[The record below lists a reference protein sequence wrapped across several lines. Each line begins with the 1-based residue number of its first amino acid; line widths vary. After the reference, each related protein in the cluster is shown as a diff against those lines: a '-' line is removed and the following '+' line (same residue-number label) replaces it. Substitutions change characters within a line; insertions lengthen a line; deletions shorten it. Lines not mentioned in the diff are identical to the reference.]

1 MSTHAHPPRPLLRWA
16 AILCAVLAVV
26 WALTGCTSGSSD
38 SSEGGA
44 VGGDAAYDQGAPAEA
59 EDSADGSTASSA
71 DTAGEDRALIVTG
84 SMYVTVEDPI
94 AAADRAAAMVESA
107 GGRIDARSERAAT
120 EYDGGSAWLTL
131 RIPQERLDAVVD
143 DLRGLGTVD
152 EYSTTS
158 ADVTREVQDLE
169 ARISTLRA
177 STERIAALL
186 GEAEKIADIITL
198 ENELASRQAELESL
212 EAWQRG
218 LDDQVAMS
226 TIELSLTTEPVV
238 VVDDA
243 PRSFWAGVVSGW
255 DALVGFLTGALVIT
269 GVVLPWLAAAGVIVI
284 AAWLVLRSRRA
295 RRRDVAPAS
304 SEPPSAP

>member
-59 EDSADGSTASSA
+59 EDSADGSTASTA